1 MYLPASPFISRQM
14 RLSIGFFIR
23 QSFLSKFVLLLC
35 VLPVKINRFDLAF
48 VGIILSYHAVTEFVS
63 WYHGAALPRPGYLAL
78 LAAALSIV
86 LKEGIFQYTRR
97 KGKALNSPALEANAW
112 HHRSDAFSS
121 LATLIGIG
129 GAILL
134 GNRWTVLDPLAS
146 ALVAFFIV
154 RIAWK
159 LLKEGFGDLME
170 ASLPEETEKEI
181 LDVIT
186 SFPDVSDPHNLRTRR
201 IGDHYAIEVHIRMN
215 GDIPLVQ
222 AHSRAHHIETA
233 LKEKFGENTHVV
245 VHVEPTKPF
254 VKY

>member
-1 MYLPASPFISRQM
+1 M
-14 RLSIGFFIR
+14 
-23 QSFLSKFVLLLC
+23 
-35 VLPVKINRFDLAF
+35 
-48 VGIILSYHAVTEFVS
+48 
-63 WYHGAALPRPGYLAL
+63 
-78 LAAALSIV
+78 SIV

-159 LLKEGFGDLME
+159 RLKEGFGDLME
-170 ASLPEETEKEI
+170 ASLPEETEKKI

-245 VHVEPTKPF
+245 VQVEPTKPF